1 MHCATFPIF
10 LYVFGQPPLN
20 RHTAEIAIAGIKMC
34 LVKKELTHWG
44 GGKRVLCTLLK
55 NKVSFA

>member
-20 RHTAEIAIAGIKMC
+20 RHTAEIATAGIKMC
-34 LVKKELTHWG
+34 VVKKKLHI
-44 GGKRVLCTLLK
+44 GGKTSAMH
-55 NKVSFA
+55 SFKK